1 MYDAPSEPS
10 DNDNVIPTTTSSYI
24 QLVCYPRS
32 GKTAIQVFHN
42 TGAIDSEDSEM
53 CGSEAIHLAGHAA
66 HSDRS
71 IYPYPRN
78 VRNCLVH
85 HAIALGL
92 HHRLASLT
100 GSRIEAIKLIAYTE
114 HVGWRSRAMTSGS
127 SSFSWRLSALTAIE
141 MRKPRVSI
149 SVSPRCGH
157 LSGTYT
163 GS

>member
-42 TGAIDSEDSEM
+42 TGAIDSEM

-71 IYPYPRN
+71 ICPWSGLCSRCELAP
-78 VRNCLVH
+78 LV
-85 HAIALGL
+85 LE
-92 HHRLASLT
+92 
-100 GSRIEAIKLIAYTE
+100 GSRLY
-114 HVGWRSRAMTSGS
+114 
-127 SSFSWRLSALTAIE
+127 RLQAKAHKGIVME
-141 MRKPRVSI
+141 RRRVT
-149 SVSPRCGH
+149 R
-157 LSGTYT
+157 
-163 GS
+163 

>member
-71 IYPYPRN
+71 ICPSSYRYAGRPYPAVAYR
-78 VRNCLVH
+78 R
-85 HAIALGL
+85 
-92 HHRLASLT
+92 ASLN
-100 GSRIEAIKLIAYTE
+100 
-114 HVGWRSRAMTSGS
+114 GWIRAHR
-127 SSFSWRLSALTAIE
+127 F
-141 MRKPRVSI
+141 
-149 SVSPRCGH
+149 
-157 LSGTYT
+157 
-163 GS
+163 